1 MQPSIEHMKIS
12 GTDPG
17 VSRCWD
23 PPVVPM
29 QLGSSILSKIVS
41 RTREVRKELQQ
52 IMWEYV
58 GIVRSTT
65 RLMTAEQRIGG
76 LELEWEAYL
85 FQQGW
90 EPTMVG
96 LEACEMRNLFC
107 CAKLVVSSALARHES
122 RGLHYT
128 IDFPHLEESK
138 RLPTII
144 FPSSPAKSTWSSRQL
159 HKQQIC

>member
-1 MQPSIEHMKIS
+1 MDQ
-12 GTDPG
+12 T

-29 QLGSSILSKIVS
+29 QLGSTILSKILK
-41 RTREVRKELQQ
+41 RTKQVRKELQS
-52 IMWEYV
+52 IMWTYV
-58 GIVRSTT
+58 GIVRSTVW
-65 RLMTAEQRIGG
+65 LKTAEQRIGE

-107 CAKLVVSSALARHES
+107 CAKLVVSSALTRHES

-128 IDFPHLEESK
+128 IDFPHVDEES

-144 FPSSPAKSTWSSRQL
+144 SPCSTMNRTWSSRQL

>member
-1 MQPSIEHMKIS
+1 
-12 GTDPG
+12 
-17 VSRCWD
+17 
-23 PPVVPM
+23 M
-29 QLGSSILSKIVS
+29 QLGSTILSKILK
-41 RTREVRKELQQ
+41 RTKQVRKELQS
-52 IMWEYV
+52 IMWTYV
-58 GIVRSTT
+58 GIVRSTVW
-65 RLMTAEQRIGG
+65 LKTAEQRIGE

-107 CAKLVVSSALARHES
+107 CAKLVVSSALTRHES

-128 IDFPHLEESK
+128 IDFPHVDEES

-144 FPSSPAKSTWSSRQL
+144 SPCSTMNRTWSSRQL